1 MQLGLRSGRNIP
13 SSGTSLFC
21 ILCVE
26 APSLP
31 PLTATTL
38 GAASSGPTIEW
49 DAEFRFS
56 LSAEHLAKASLR
68 VRVCSSDASTGQ
80 ARDAGGAS
88 LVHCPPWIFT
98 HRLIHDFDCAGTG
111 SILLGA
117 VDGPSGGWY
126 AVQGGGELFIEFAI
140 ERADVAGSKV
150 VSPGLQTVS
159 PGRPTPLPSS
169 PTHGT
174 STTNLCLPSSSKVS
188 KAETPSIP
196 CPRSPVPDSCALNS
210 LSLSLFLSL
219 SLPPLSISPATT
231 QPIRASSGGDSNA
244 GTVAWPEARGEKAD
258 GSLTEYGREMIV
270 DVTLGRSFDEYEAG
284 DADECQDYHAGIAQG
299 LASALGNG
307 TEVEVC
313 LGFRVLGNGKQVEVC
328 SLPCQSHF
336 PKPFFI
342 SSRPPQQD
350 YRLVSKIHSYIFL
363 LSPGR
368 LKVSGVPPLDSRS
381 RRLR

>member
-98 HRLIHDFDCAGTG
+98 QRLIHDFDCAGTG

-188 KAETPSIP
+188 KAEPPSIP
-196 CPRSPVPDSCALNS
+196 CPRSAVPDSCALNS

-219 SLPPLSISPATT
+219 CLPPLSISPTT
-231 QPIRASSGGDSNA
+231 TAVVA
-244 GTVAWPEARGEKAD
+244 GEIETRPVVSVLNPKPSQSHLQLR
-258 GSLTEYGREMIV
+258 SRYGRHLGATA
-270 DVTLGRSFDEYEAG
+270 TLALSHGPRRGGKRPVA
-284 DADECQDYHAGIAQG
+284 
-299 LASALGNG
+299 ASQSMG
-307 TEVEVC
+307 
-313 LGFRVLGNGKQVEVC
+313 GK
-328 SLPCQSHF
+328 
-336 PKPFFI
+336 
-342 SSRPPQQD
+342 
-350 YRLVSKIHSYIFL
+350 
-363 LSPGR
+363 
-368 LKVSGVPPLDSRS
+368 
-381 RRLR
+381 